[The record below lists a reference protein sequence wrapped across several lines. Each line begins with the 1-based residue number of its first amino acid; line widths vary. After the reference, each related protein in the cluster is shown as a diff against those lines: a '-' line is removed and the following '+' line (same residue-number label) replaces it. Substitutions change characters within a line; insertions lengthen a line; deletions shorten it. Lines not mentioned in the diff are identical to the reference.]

1 MFSTSRK
8 LFSSIILFA
17 FVFAFAIPLL
27 VMIES
32 AKAGPNV
39 IYVRDHTTYY
49 VCRCPNRTLWI
60 IVDCWVDERR
70 EIDYINHP
78 EPIIVNWK
86 PQHVFHNI
94 TYNMLETWEYAKLG
108 ANDYRCGTIEDEC
121 EEC

>member
-8 LFSSIILFA
+8 LLGSLTLFT
-17 FVFAFAIPLL
+17 FIFAFAIPLL

-49 VCRCPNRTLWI
+49 VCRCPDRPLWI

-78 EPIIVNWK
+78 DPIIVDWE
-86 PQHVFHNI
+86 PQHVFHNV
-94 TYNMLETWEYAKLG
+94 TYNWLDTWENVTLNSDNPK
-108 ANDYRCGTIEDEC
+108 CGTIVKVC
-121 EEC
+121 EEH